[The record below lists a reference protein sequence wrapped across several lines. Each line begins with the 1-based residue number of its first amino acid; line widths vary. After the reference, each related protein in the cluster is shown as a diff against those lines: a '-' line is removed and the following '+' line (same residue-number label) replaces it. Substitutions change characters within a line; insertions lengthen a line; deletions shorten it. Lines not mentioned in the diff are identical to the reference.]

1 MRRRNPIDSNSLI
14 KMGLILGGAYVAYK
28 YILPMIQ
35 GSATTVQSVVA
46 PTMIASAPAP
56 APGMN
61 APVMLP
67 AIAPPPAGGLTAP
80 VNYGINPGYTDPVTG
95 MIYPPTYITQNPNAP
110 ASAPTTFMPVV
121 QSVVPAKAGL
131 QSSNGM
137 MNTFNNPNL
146 PS

>member
-1 MRRRNPIDSNSLI
+1 MRRRNPIDSNSLV

-35 GSATTVQSVVA
+35 GSAATVQSVVA

-67 AIAPPPAGGLTAP
+67 AIAPPPAG
-80 VNYGINPGYTDPVTG
+80 
-95 MIYPPTYITQNPNAP
+95 
-110 ASAPTTFMPVV
+110 
-121 QSVVPAKAGL
+121 VPAKAGL